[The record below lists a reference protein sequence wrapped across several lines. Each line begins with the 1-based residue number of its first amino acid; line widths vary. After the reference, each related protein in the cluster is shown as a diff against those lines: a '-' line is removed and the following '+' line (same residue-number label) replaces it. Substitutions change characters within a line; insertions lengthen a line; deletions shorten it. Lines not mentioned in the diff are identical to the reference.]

1 MKQICSTVISEGGY
15 TPSPTIDYIASGIQP
30 TRLSTGN
37 VYTNLA
43 TIRLNPSTPDAVVI
57 PQQVDLLLTD
67 VQYGSF
73 HLVLNASNVAGLT
86 YANVNGGIVQ
96 ANTSPVQ
103 IGDGTVVYAGVTSSR
118 DTFTVAEDVSRRLQ
132 LSRNADGTTDTLTLC
147 AGYGQNNA
155 DLIWKFGWG
164 IITS

>member
-1 MKQICSTVISEGGY
+1 M
-15 TPSPTIDYIASGIQP
+15 
-30 TRLSTGN
+30 
-37 VYTNLA
+37 
-43 TIRLNPSTPDAVVI
+43 
-57 PQQVDLLLTD
+57 
-67 VQYGSF
+67 
-73 HLVLNASNVAGLT
+73 
-86 YANVNGGIVQ
+86 
-96 ANTSPVQ
+96 Q

-118 DTFTVAEDVSRRLQ
+118 DTFTVAEDVAKRLQ